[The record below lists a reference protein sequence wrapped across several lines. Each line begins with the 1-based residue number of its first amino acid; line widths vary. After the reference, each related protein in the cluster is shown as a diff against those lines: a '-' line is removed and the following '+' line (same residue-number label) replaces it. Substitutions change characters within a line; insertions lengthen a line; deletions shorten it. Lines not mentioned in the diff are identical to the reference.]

1 MARMMARRQAAAKLG
16 AATIAAATVV
26 ALTACSL
33 PGTSASADEIPA
45 ASPVAAV
52 ESGTDSGTDSGLA
65 TEALATQ
72 ALAGT
77 ALAAVNRLAVKGR
90 APKTGYA
97 RSRFGPAWFDVDSN
111 GCNTRDDVLA
121 ATLTNV
127 RRNGCDVYDGYLRD
141 PYSNTTVRE
150 RPYAID
156 LDHMV
161 ALSDAWQK
169 GAQQWT
175 YAKRL
180 RFANDRL
187 NLQPTLPS
195 LNRQKGDSDVA
206 SWLPPNKAY
215 RCTFVARIVAVKLTY
230 GVWVT
235 SAEKAA
241 MQRVLGTCPTMRLPR

>member
-1 MARMMARRQAAAKLG
+1 MAMTMTMAWTQAAAKIGAAMVAVITLG
-16 AATIAAATVV
+16 A
-26 ALTACSL
+26 CS
-33 PGTSASADEIPA
+33 TSETPPPFDQTPA

-52 ESGTDSGTDSGLA
+52 VGTDVAAGTA
-65 TEALATQ
+65 TEALATE

-77 ALAAVNRLAVKGR
+77 ALAAVGRLTVKGR
-90 APKTGYA
+90 APKTGYT
-97 RSRFGPAWFDVDSN
+97 RERFGPAWFDVDNN

-141 PYSNTTVRE
+141 PYSNTTIRE

-156 LDHMV
+156 VDHMV

-169 GAQQWT
+169 GAQKWT

-180 RFANDRL
+180 RFANDRR

-215 RCTFVARIVAVKLTY
+215 RCTYVARIVAVKLAY

-235 SAEKAA
+235 SAEKSA
-241 MQRVLGTCPTMRLPR
+241 MQRVLGACPKLGLPR